1 MKQAREPCDVRLQIW
16 PSHFVNTAEA
26 QHCSH
31 TTRSKRRPLEAAGA
45 TGNYSLAA
53 KRPNKGGMH
62 CNIAIWDAVRV
73 ECAHACLCEWAL
85 ACIPPNPSV
94 FNFQSGWVKNGK
106 ESNSLLPCAH
116 QLPREAPQFNR
127 GAFHGKDHDLCRS
140 WMHLLQL
147 CTNDCSLQWAS
158 MKSCHVGKPTRIRT
172 CSCHWASICRCNSL
186 RFSTFDAFPS
196 VSLVSWAAVSS
207 GVWRIDPCAN
217 LFVTHEEGSA
227 PNKLSLERQ
236 YVITFLCLPQ
246 MHVTTR
252 CTHTEGVTRT
262 HLLRLVLSNC
272 DVECIERAKALDY
285 FWSGWKKSEIGSWTF
300 PFEFQILQIIVKQNR
315 SYHPHLQKKSPQSWV
330 APTLHHV
337 KFNSTQKPGIKAD
350 CENRTESKLRDW
362 GSWLSPLPPQWN
374 LEDAAEEINWIL

>member
-1 MKQAREPCDVRLQIW
+1 MEKI
-16 PSHFVNTAEA
+16 
-26 QHCSH
+26 
-31 TTRSKRRPLEAAGA
+31 TTCAAPG
-45 TGNYSLAA
+45 
-53 KRPNKGGMH
+53 
-62 CNIAIWDAVRV
+62 
-73 ECAHACLCEWAL
+73 
-85 ACIPPNPSV
+85 CISY
-94 FNFQSGWVKNGK
+94 
-106 ESNSLLPCAH
+106 
-116 QLPREAPQFNR
+116 
-127 GAFHGKDHDLCRS
+127 
-140 WMHLLQL
+140 QL

-158 MKSCHVGKPTRIRT
+158 MKSCHVDKPTRIRT

-217 LFVTHEEGSA
+217 LFVTHEEGGA

-272 DVECIERAKALDY
+272 DVECVERAKALDY
-285 FWSGWKKSEIGSWTF
+285 FWSGWKKSEIGSWPF
-300 PFEFQILQIIVKQNR
+300 PFEFQMLQIIVKQNR
-315 SYHPHLQKKSPQSWV
+315 SYHPHHQKKSPQSWV

-362 GSWLSPLPPQWN
+362 GSWLSPLRPQWN